1 MPKSKSDYVAGSAQS
16 YASGIGFYTTHSDVS
31 DMLQIGAFGASG
43 QSTPDIPMVGKIIK
57 RMEAKVDDKIKGS
70 YRPEI
75 IDREM
80 HSFISWNQG
89 AYPVAPFKDYVG
101 FIQLDSER
109 IRKIIA
115 LEIYDGNDNYKD
127 IAGAVATYTPPTS
140 AQNGTYT
147 LTLTV
152 GDVGTGFRFV
162 MSKNNAT
169 NGFYDYFGQ
178 KTTVKQICSAINEE
192 FPHSTARFTN
202 ETSAKSIVDQQNN
215 GSIVRGSSDFFYAMP
230 DDEGTSVKIYS
241 LLPSDAGTIC
251 TLEETLGSTTTTT
264 NFSDKESGGRSD
276 GDFWKIDKEG
286 KIFFKNDWPYISNHS
301 VRVTYIRGEKRVPAS
316 IHEATTK
323 LVAAEILLHD
333 DNTILIA
340 ETGSNIDLAAKREA
354 LVQEADAILKGKS
367 RLLHLID

>member
-1 MPKSKSDYVAGSAQS
+1 MPKSKSDYIPGAAIS
-16 YASGIGFYTTHSDVS
+16 YGSGIGYYTTHTDVS
-31 DMLQIGAFGASG
+31 DILQIGAFGSAGASN
-43 QSTPDIPMVGKIIK
+43 PDIPMVGKIIK
-57 RMEAKVDDKIKGS
+57 RVEGKIDDKIKGS
-70 YRPEI
+70 FRPEI
-75 IDREM
+75 IKREI
-80 HSFISWNQG
+80 HSFENWTQA
-89 AYPVAPFKDYVG
+89 AYPVRPWKDYIG
-101 FIQLDSER
+101 FIQLDSEKV
-109 IRKIIA
+109 RKIISM
-115 LEIYDGNDNYKD
+115 EVYQGDDEYKD
-127 IAGAVATYTPPTS
+127 MAGAMMEYEPPTA

-192 FPHSTARFTN
+192 FPHETARFTN
-202 ETSAKSIVDQQNN
+202 ETSAKSIVDQQNS
-215 GSIVRGSSDFFYAMP
+215 GPIVRGSSDFFFAMP
-230 DDEGTSVKIYS
+230 SDSGTKVKIYS

-264 NFSDKESGGRSD
+264 SFDDKETGGRSD

-286 KIFFKNDWPYISNHS
+286 KIFFKHDWPYYANSSI
-301 VRVTYIRGEKRVPAS
+301 RVTYIRGEDRIPAA
-316 IHEATTK
+316 IHEAATK

-340 ETGSNIDLAAKREA
+340 ETGSNIDLKTKHDTLVEEA
-354 LVQEADAILKGKS
+354 TKILEGKK
-367 RLLHLID
+367 RLLHLIE